1 MKPRLARLK
10 LVLALLAPLVLSCA
24 PIGMAQAAER
34 AATAGESTNTT
45 VTSPDRTSPDRTS
58 LDRTPLDRT
67 AIQAWVTAYGDAL
80 RQRRDG
86 RLAELIAEDAR
97 FSQTFLDEGVPPLL
111 ITLTRAEYL
120 QQLRALWR
128 FATRTR
134 YDLSQVR
141 IGAAGDAVTVD
152 LKQEETW
159 ELFGKQTGLHG
170 TWQFRLEQ
178 RGDSLQA
185 TAVRLTTQPW

>member
-1 MKPRLARLK
+1 MKRLPVWLP
-10 LVLALLAPLVLSCA
+10 LLCILASAAAGS
-24 PIGMAQAAER
+24 AQAAAIAEPAGA
-34 AATAGESTNTT
+34 AATAA
-45 VTSPDRTSPDRTS
+45 V
-58 LDRTPLDRT
+58 DRT
-67 AIQAWVTAYGDAL
+67 AIQAWATSYGDAL
-80 RQRRDG
+80 RQRRDD

-97 FSQTFLDEGVPPLL
+97 FSQTFIDEGVPPLL

-141 IGAAGDAVTVD
+141 TTPAGDAVTLD

-170 TWQFRLEQ
+170 TWQFRLEK